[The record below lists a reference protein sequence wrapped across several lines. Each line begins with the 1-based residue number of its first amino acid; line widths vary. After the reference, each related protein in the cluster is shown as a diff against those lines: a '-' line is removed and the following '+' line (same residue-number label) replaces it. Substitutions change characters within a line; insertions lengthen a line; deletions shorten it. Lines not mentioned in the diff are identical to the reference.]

1 MEPLSVAVN
10 AVCKVAELRAVDN
23 VAVFGAGPVGL
34 LYGTNDMSLT
44 HELIYRT
51 MAVCK
56 AMGAR
61 RIIAIDVSEG
71 RLAFA
76 KKYAAT
82 NIHLSSPMNEGED
95 RPAYSKRHVRLYQ
108 RVKADIVRRN
118 SSRRNSA

>member
-10 AVCKVAELRAVDN
+10 AVCKVAEIRAVDN

-34 LYGTNDMSLT
+34 LYATHVMLT
-44 HELIYRT
+44 HELMYRT

-76 KKYAAT
+76 KNYAAT
-82 NIHLSSPMNEGED
+82 DTHLSSPMNEGED
-95 RPAYSKRHVRLYQ
+95 RPAYSKRHVRLYH
-108 RVKADIVRRN
+108 RVKADIVRRK